1 MGKKEAAD
9 KLDFGLG
16 IVLLRA
22 MRRWSRP
29 ELSKRSGIDE
39 GQLRSYEQGRRSPF
53 QPNRQRLADAFDV
66 EPSFLDELASAC
78 RSLCLAYEKARRG
91 GSTAA
96 LPPAET
102 ARRLEDKVAGAVLGA
117 MEPFLIELAKLDDQP
132 EPRAEHRAWAEEQ
145 WTVLEALRADDQ
157 AEAVQGLLGDERSWA
172 LAVRL
177 CPASCTAAAHGAA
190 EALRL
195 ARLAATIAKAAP
207 GPEKWL
213 LLLQGF
219 CDLFGANALRV
230 GGKLGEAREV
240 FARAATL
247 WAQGE
252 GGDPAGLLDANRRLD
267 LAASFLQN
275 DGRIEESIVL
285 LDQALQEARSG
296 EARARLL
303 VKKANSQEIAGDYA
317 AAIQTLRQ
325 AESLLTVESEP
336 RLPCVI
342 VFNTAVNYCHLDRYQ
357 EAEALLP
364 RVEELGAALNTKL
377 DAVRTLWLKGR
388 AWAGLGHRD
397 KAIAAL
403 EDVRGHFQSE
413 TIAYDYAL
421 VSLELAALHLEQ
433 GRARRVKEMAEEMA
447 WIFKGEN
454 VHKEALAALRLFQEA
469 ARMEKARAEWTRRM
483 VKYLYRAQGNP
494 RLRFER

>member
-1 MGKKEAAD
+1 MGKKEAAE

-16 IVLLRA
+16 IVLLRS
-22 MRRWSRP
+22 MLRWGRP
-29 ELSKRSGIDE
+29 ELSRRSGIDE
-39 GQLRSYEQGRRSPF
+39 GQLRSYELGLRSPF
-53 QPNRQRLADAFDV
+53 QRTRQRLADAFAV
-66 EPSFLDELASAC
+66 EPSFLEELASAC
-78 RSLCLAYEKARRG
+78 RSLRLAYEKARRG
-91 GSTAA
+91 GRTAA
-96 LPPAET
+96 LPAAE
-102 ARRLEDKVAGAVLGA
+102 AAQRLEDKVAGAVLGSMA
-117 MEPFLIELAKLDDQP
+117 PFLIELAKLDDQP
-132 EPRAEHRAWAEEQ
+132 APRAEQRAWAEEQ
-145 WTVLEALRADDQ
+145 WTGLEALRAEDR

-177 CPASCTAAAHGAA
+177 CQASCTAAAHDAA

-195 ARLAATIAKAAP
+195 ARLAAAIAKAAP

-219 CDLFGANALRV
+219 CELFVANALRV
-230 GGKLGEAREV
+230 SGQLSEAREA
-240 FARAATL
+240 FARADKL

-252 GGDPAGLLDANRRLD
+252 GGDPEGLLDAKRRLD

-303 VKKANSQEIAGDYA
+303 IKKANSQEIAGNYR
-317 AAIQTLRQ
+317 AAIQTLQQ
-325 AESLLTVESEP
+325 AEPLLTGESEP
-336 RLPCVI
+336 RLSCVI

-364 RVEELGAALNTKL
+364 RVEELGTALNTKL
-377 DAVRTLWLKGR
+377 DAIRTLWLKGR
-388 AWAGLGHRD
+388 TWAGLGHRD
-397 KAIAAL
+397 KALAAL
-403 EDVRGHFQSE
+403 EDVRGYFLSE

-421 VSLELAALHLEQ
+421 VSLELATLHLEQ
-433 GRARRVKEMAEEMA
+433 GRTRLVKEMAEEMA